1 MTSMILF
8 KIIPKIV
15 SSNKIMLLGYCKCNS
30 PATLKRLKASFVA
43 RQCRFIKTSMR
54 FDLTLNSLQ
63 YEWVSV

>member
-30 PATLKRLKASFVA
+30 PATLKRLKASMLLDSVDSS
-43 RQCRFIKTSMR
+43 KTSMR